1 MTTGNKACS
10 TCGMR
15 RSFAEVVVGQR
26 VVSPSSSDARS
37 PPASPPTSGNAVRDR
52 LNEVNKAL
60 GAAGTATPPAPPKA
74 ASVGKGELKEL
85 HASKKAMEEALA
97 ALPNNPR
104 LESTRKGM
112 QAEIAEID
120 MAIQAIS
127 PVGARLD
134 GAKAALQRAKDR
146 MVEAENALV
155 LAQQTVSA
163 ASLEVAEME
172 KQVEELQA
180 QVVSAA
186 QNDPV
191 AEVKRALDMG
201 MDALRKAASVDPNIV
216 AQAQASSDQL
226 LKGFRDVFDFAAKA
240 EAAAN
245 PGGQAVTRLSG
256 KQPPKPAV
264 PAVVPPD
271 PTVPAH
277 VRLNGKQPAK
287 RTIKDYF
294 PTAEKRKGFRAA
306 SAPMDTSV

>member
-15 RSFAEVVVGQR
+15 RSFAEVVVGQG
-26 VVSPSSSDARS
+26 VVSPSSSDARA

-60 GAAGTATPPAPPKA
+60 GAADTATPPAPPKA

-146 MVEAENALV
+146 KVEAENALV

-163 ASLEVAEME
+163 AALEVAEME

-180 QVVSAA
+180 QVVPAT

-191 AEVKRALDMG
+191 EEVKRALDMG
-201 MDALRKAASVDPNIV
+201 MDALRKATSVDPNIV

-245 PGGQAVTRLSG
+245 PGGQAATRLSG
-256 KQPPKPAV
+256 KQPPKP
-264 PAVVPPD
+264 VVPPD

-294 PTAEKRKGFRAA
+294 PTAEKRTVFRTAT
-306 SAPMDTSV
+306 APMDTSV